1 MHTKYFYI
9 SIIVF
14 ICTYI
19 LNGLVLATHV
29 YYTRDVLG
37 NADLYSIIAVIS
49 VIATII
55 GISIAQMPLKAIFC
69 NGKLY
74 IFSVIKLLVV
84 PIVCV
89 ILLNR
94 FAQTQML
101 FSIFILMLAMPTG
114 SIVVMIA
121 REYGGKIDREDICS
135 KGILLTTLMSMLTIQ
150 IVILFL

>member
-55 GISIAQMPLKAIFC
+55 GISIAPKLKAKMGKQKTLILSSVVYIAGCVVGIAGATKVGTGLAAAALGWGLEMGGYNGALAVQAATVPYTTKLVIFE
-69 NGKLY
+69 K
-74 IFSVIKLLVV
+74 
-84 PIVCV
+84 
-89 ILLNR
+89 
-94 FAQTQML
+94 
-101 FSIFILMLAMPTG
+101 TG
-114 SIVVMIA
+114 
-121 REYGGKIDREDICS
+121 
-135 KGILLTTLMSMLTIQ
+135 
-150 IVILFL
+150 

>member
-1 MHTKYFYI
+1 MGFRGRTKAERQVAIDGVRFRYHGAAYILYAIKRKYFYI

-55 GISIAQMPLKAIFC
+55 GISIAPKLFAKM
-69 NGKLY
+69 GKQKTL
-74 IFSVIKLLVV
+74 
-84 PIVCV
+84 
-89 ILLNR
+89 IL
-94 FAQTQML
+94 
-101 FSIFILMLAMPTG
+101 
-114 SIVVMIA
+114 
-121 REYGGKIDREDICS
+121 REP
-135 KGILLTTLMSMLTIQ
+135 
-150 IVILFL
+150 